1 MLSGFSEGKC
11 FPSSALRLNCD
22 TDTNKERSDT
32 KSDLPRG
39 IGIKR
44 ERSPTMEN
52 DAAFLARYK
61 ARKLRS
67 GALEID
73 LTDD

>member
-1 MLSGFSEGKC
+1 MLPGFAEGK
-11 FPSSALRLNCD
+11 FISSSALRFNRD
-22 TDTNKERSDT
+22 ADTNKERSDI
-32 KSDLPRG
+32 KSESPRG
-39 IGIKR
+39 VGIKR
-44 ERSPTMEN
+44 ERSSTMEN